1 MIFNFTD
8 LILITIISF
17 YPKYSS
23 HYNIKS
29 NKFISYALDQG
40 MLNLHKDSID
50 FEQFIIG
57 DDLIKYDSE
66 YFIKLPNNN
75 EYLSESSGVIVEKT
89 DNKMLDVSTWIW
101 YLHLVRHVNFI
112 INNYLEY
119 LYIS

>member
-1 MIFNFTD
+1 MIFSYTD
-8 LILITIISF
+8 LIWITIICF
-17 YPKYSS
+17 YPKCSS
-23 HYNIKS
+23 HYNFKS
-29 NKFISYALDQG
+29 NTFIPYTLDQD
-40 MLNLHKDSID
+40 MYSLHRDSID
-50 FEQFIIG
+50 FEQFLIG

-66 YFIKLPNNN
+66 YFIKLPKNN